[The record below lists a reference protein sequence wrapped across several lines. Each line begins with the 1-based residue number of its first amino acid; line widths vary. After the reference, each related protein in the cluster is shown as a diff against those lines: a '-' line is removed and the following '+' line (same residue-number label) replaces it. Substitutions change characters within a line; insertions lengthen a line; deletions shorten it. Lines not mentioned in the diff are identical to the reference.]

1 MYRINNLPLTAYDY
15 KFVIFINVDGA
26 LWYWGADNSAER
38 AARAAAAV
46 RGSWCATEDV
56 ADA

>member
-15 KFVIFINVDGA
+15 KFIIFRVVDGEA
-26 LWYWGADNSAER
+26 WYYGADNDPVR
-38 AARAAAAV
+38 AARVAAQV